1 MLANSFCQ
9 SRRNIFSRMD
19 ILLQSIKTPL
29 TPNLQ
34 NDWLWI
40 KTMVIN
46 YRVHESVTLKLFAR
60 SVFMFK
66 VFMTSCQWQEAG
78 CTRFNFFSHWGW
90 FVLLLHSLSVTQD
103 HIISRFF
110 RTCGCDVTAVVCKC
124 DLLSPA
130 NILPQQCLSCTHYG
144 SSWVTGCL
152 EHVQF

>member
-19 ILLQSIKTPL
+19 ILLQSIKAPL

-46 YRVHESVTLKLFAR
+46 YCVHEFVTLKLFAR

-66 VFMTSCQWQEAG
+66 VFLWHHVSDKKLVAPVLTFFLTGGGLCCCCIHEVSLRITSSVG
-78 CTRFNFFSHWGW
+78 FSGLVAVMSQQW
-90 FVLLLHSLSVTQD
+90 FVNVICWALQTFCPSSVYLA
-103 HIISRFF
+103 HIM
-110 RTCGCDVTAVVCKC
+110 GVHELPAV
-124 DLLSPA
+124 
-130 NILPQQCLSCTHYG
+130 
-144 SSWVTGCL
+144 
-152 EHVQF
+152 